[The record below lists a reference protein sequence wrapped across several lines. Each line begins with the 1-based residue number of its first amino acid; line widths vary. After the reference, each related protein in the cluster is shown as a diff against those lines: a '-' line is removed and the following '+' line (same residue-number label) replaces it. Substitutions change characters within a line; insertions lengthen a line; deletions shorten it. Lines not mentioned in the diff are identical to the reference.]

1 MLCFNGLV
9 RLKPLVLDAQLHG
22 RCAGIQA
29 VIIALPIL
37 KQPEVVLK
45 CLQAGKA
52 VLSEKP
58 IADDVKSAL
67 QLISAASNI
76 KGAQW
81 FVLLSTCSPSLADRD
96 QVDRGKLRAR
106 KLHSGCAEADCRE
119 ARRLTIV
126 RYINLCTGMQM
137 HHTDLGPDICQLANM
152 EPGNK

>member
-9 RLKPLVLDAQLHG
+9 RLKPLVLDAQLHS
-22 RCAGIQA
+22 RCADIQA

-81 FVLLSTCSPSLADRD
+81 FVLPSTSSPSLADKGSGGSRKTT
-96 QVDRGKLRAR
+96 RTKATFWLRR
-106 KLHSGCAEADCRE
+106 S
-119 ARRLTIV
+119 
-126 RYINLCTGMQM
+126 
-137 HHTDLGPDICQLANM
+137 
-152 EPGNK
+152 